1 MANLLLLLLLSG
13 IVVLMAWRVNGDRE
27 RSRVLEEQANA
38 VAALQNAR
46 AEFFRGAI
54 ALTSAT
60 IAPDA
65 VPLVKMYYSAQAQGD
80 RDLLRARAALES
92 LGATEQVAAIEELS
106 RQLNEVRGKVDSVLA
121 WSLAADRFTRTM
133 MGQQYQPLLWPQVE
147 EMMATLD
154 DMAGELEADMAAS
167 RAEANSALDL
177 TLGLL
182 AASCFAVLVFSVAAV
197 SFAFA
202 RIVRPLAALQRN
214 ARAIASGNLET
225 RAHVSGPEE
234 VTALADDFN
243 RMTEALLER
252 TAKLQVS
259 EQSFRNVLEVS
270 RDIIYKLNH
279 QTRTYEYMSP
289 SVFPIVGFTPEEL
302 INMGL
307 RGTMKRVHP
316 DDLDKYRTSPDQLPS
331 SPAQHVDG
339 PVIEYRWKCKSG
351 EYRWLSD
358 NRALVR
364 DADGRPLAT
373 VGTVRDIT
381 DWKKAEEALRESEQK
396 FRSLCALAP
405 VGIFLTDSSGNCVY
419 INEYLQAVSGMT
431 AEEAAGRGW
440 TKVLHPDDRDET
452 IVEAVSAAEEMREF
466 TREMR
471 IVDSAGRTRW
481 VRAVTRPV
489 ISPEGKQTGRIG
501 VVEDISERKR
511 TEEEKQGAYETI
523 VTLLAAAAEAR
534 DPYTE
539 DHLSRIRGYSEAIAA
554 ELGLPPNESAEIGLA
569 SLLHDIGKL
578 RVPDSIL
585 TKPGNLTPEEWQVMR
600 LHTVW
605 GDELLAGHMWLEK
618 ARQIARWHHEDWD
631 GGGYP
636 DGLKGAE
643 IPINAAIVAVAD
655 GFDAMTSDRPYKKA
669 WPPTKAVREI
679 QSQRGKRYSPQVVD
693 AFMRALEKGQIEKIA
708 LRTFEEM
715 AA

>member
-13 IVVLMAWRVNGDRE
+13 IVVLMAWRVRSDRE
-27 RSRVLEEQANA
+27 RNHTLEERASA
-38 VAALQNAR
+38 VTALQNAR

-54 ALTSAT
+54 ALTSAAV
-60 IAPDA
+60 APDA
-65 VPLVKMYYSAQAQGD
+65 RPLVKMYYNAQVQGD
-80 RDLLRARAALES
+80 RELARARTALES
-92 LGATEQVAAIEELS
+92 LGATAQVAAVEKLS
-106 RQLNEVRGKVDSVLA
+106 RHLGEVRAEVDSVLA
-121 WSLAADRFTRTM
+121 WSLAADQFTRTSVS
-133 MGQQYQPLLWPQVE
+133 QQYQPLLWPQVE
-147 EMMATLD
+147 QMMAILD
-154 DMAGELEADMAAS
+154 DIAGELDADLAAG
-167 RAEANSALDL
+167 RAEANSALNL
-177 TLGLL
+177 TLWLL
-182 AASCFAVLVFSVAAV
+182 VASCFAVLVFSITTFG
-197 SFAFA
+197 FATA

-214 ARAIASGNLET
+214 ARAIASGNLEA

-243 RMTEALLER
+243 HMTEALLER
-252 TAKLQVS
+252 TEKLQIS
-259 EQSFRNVLEVS
+259 EQSFRNVLDVS

-279 QTRTYEYMSP
+279 QARTYEYMSP
-289 SVFPIVGFTPEEL
+289 SVLSICGFTPEEL
-302 INMGL
+302 IDMGL
-307 RGTMKRVHP
+307 RGTTKRVHP
-316 DDLDKYRTSPDQLPS
+316 DDLEKYRTSPDQLPS
-331 SPAQHVDG
+331 SPAQHRDG
-339 PVIEYRWKCKSG
+339 PIIEYRWKCKNG

-358 NRALVR
+358 NRALIR
-364 DADGRPLAT
+364 DEKGRPLAT

-381 DWKKAEEALRESEQK
+381 DWKKAEEALRENEQK

-419 INEYLQAVSGMT
+419 LNEYLQAIGGMT
-431 AEEAAGRGW
+431 AEECLGHGW

-452 IVEAVSAAEEMREF
+452 IMETASAAEEMGEFAREL
-466 TREMR
+466 R
-471 IVDSAGRTRW
+471 IVDSVGRTRW
-481 VRAVTRPV
+481 VRVMTRPV
-489 ISPEGKQTGRIG
+489 ISPEGRQTGRIG

-511 TEEEKQGAYETI
+511 IDEEKQGAYETI

-539 DHLSRIRGYSEAIAA
+539 DHLSRIRGYSEAIAD
-554 ELGLPPNESAEIGLA
+554 ELGLPPDESAKIGLA

-585 TKPGNLTPEEWQVMR
+585 TKPGDLTPEEWQVMK

-605 GDELLAGHMWLEK
+605 GDELLAGHVWLEK
-618 ARQIARWHHEDWD
+618 ARQIARWHHENWD
-631 GGGYP
+631 GSGYP
-636 DGLKGAE
+636 DGLSETE
-643 IPINAAIVAVAD
+643 IPISAAIVAVAD

>member
-13 IVVLMAWRVNGDRE
+13 VVVLMGWRIRGDRE
-27 RSRVLEEQANA
+27 RNHALEERAGA

-46 AEFFRGAI
+46 AEYFRGAI
-54 ALTSAT
+54 ALTSAAM
-60 IAPDA
+60 APDA
-65 VPLVKMYYSAQAQGD
+65 VDLVKMYYSAQAQGD
-80 RDLLRARAALES
+80 MELGRARAALEAR
-92 LGATEQVAAIEELS
+92 GATEHLAAIENLS
-106 RQLNEVRGKVDSVLA
+106 RQLEEVRAEVDSVLA

-133 MGQQYQPLLWPQVE
+133 VGQQYQPLLWPRIE

-154 DMAGELEADMAAS
+154 GMAGELDAEMAAG

-177 TLGLL
+177 TLWLL
-182 AASCFAVLVFSVAAV
+182 VASCLAVLVFSITTVG
-197 SFAFA
+197 FAIA

-214 ARAIASGNLET
+214 ARAIASGNLEA
-225 RAHVSGPEE
+225 RAHVSGPDE

-252 TAKLQVS
+252 TAKLQAS
-259 EQSFRNVLEVS
+259 ELSFRDVLDVS
-270 RDIIYKLNH
+270 RDIIYKLNL

-289 SVFPIVGFTPEEL
+289 SVLSIVGFTPEEL

-316 DDLDKYRTSPDQLPS
+316 DDLDSYRTTPDQLPT
-331 SPAQHVDG
+331 ATEHRDG
-339 PVIEYRWKCKSG
+339 PAIEYRWKCKNG

-358 NRALVR
+358 NRALIR
-364 DADGRPLAT
+364 DEQGRPLAT

-381 DWKKAEEALRESEQK
+381 DWKLAEAALRENEQK

-405 VGIFLTDSSGNCVY
+405 IGIFLTDPQGNCVY
-419 INEYLQAVSGMT
+419 VNEHLQAITGMT
-431 AEEAAGRGW
+431 QEESLGHRWAKA
-440 TKVLHPDDRDET
+440 VHPDDRNET
-452 IVEAVSAAEEMREF
+452 LAEAISAAREGREF
-466 TREMR
+466 ARELR
-471 IVDSAGRTRW
+471 IVDPAGRTRW
-481 VRAVTRPV
+481 LRVVTTPV
-489 ISPEGKQTGRIG
+489 LSPEGTQTGRIG
-501 VVEDISERKR
+501 VAEDVSERKR

-539 DHLSRIRGYSEAIAA
+539 DHLHRIRGYSEAIAA
-554 ELGLPPNESAEIGLA
+554 EMGIPAEESAEIGLA

-585 TKPGNLTPEEWQVMR
+585 TKPGNLTPEEWQVMKR
-600 LHTVW
+600 HTIW
-605 GDELLAGHMWLEK
+605 GDELLAGHVWLEK
-618 ARQIARWHHEDWD
+618 ARHIARWHHEDWD
-631 GGGYP
+631 GRGYP
-636 DGLKGAE
+636 DGLKGPE
-643 IPINAAIVAVAD
+643 ILMSAAIVAVAD

-679 QSQRGKRYSPQVVD
+679 QSQSGRRYSPEVVD
-693 AFMRALEKGQIEKIA
+693 AFMRALEKGEIEKVA
-708 LRTFEEM
+708 LRAFEKM